1 MGSGDEPGVYIVSD
15 LYEVEAGPAT
25 VAPRGHLKNWAL
37 NFVRQ
42 IDIGC
47 RWVLA
52 FKFFHILFGLASVK
66 LKEMTSQGFL
76 SYNVQINTISMM
88 DIM

>member
-1 MGSGDEPGVYIVSD
+1 MGSGDEAGVYIVSD
-15 LYEVEAGPAT
+15 LYEVEAGPA

-37 NFVRQ
+37 NVVRQ

-66 LKEMTSQGFL
+66 LKEMTSEGFL
-76 SYNVQINTISMM
+76 SYKVQINTITMM

>member
-1 MGSGDEPGVYIVSD
+1 MSSDEPGVYIMSD
-15 LYEVEAGPAT
+15 LYEVEAGSA
-25 VAPRGHLKNWAL
+25 VAPRGHLENWAL

-47 RWVLA
+47 RWVLG

-66 LKEMTSQGFL
+66 WKE
-76 SYNVQINTISMM
+76 I
-88 DIM
+88 